1 MHISEAFPHVYAALS
16 DALDSL
22 GFRARDAWVGEFL
35 VAELKEMAVAE
46 EELSE
51 ASSITRRH
59 LFSGGFADGTFAHSV
74 VARLPHTFAL
84 TERLLGRYRD
94 EPGDAR
100 FLA

>member
-22 GFRARDAWVGEFL
+22 GFRVRDAWVVEFL
-35 VAELKEMAVAE
+35 VAELKEMAAAE
-46 EELSE
+46 EELNGKSE
-51 ASSITRRH
+51 RERYH
-59 LFSGGFADGTFAHSV
+59 LFHGSFLVEMEAPGLRQSCPASCAVGQRV
-74 VARLPHTFAL
+74 
-84 TERLLGRYRD
+84 LGRYSD